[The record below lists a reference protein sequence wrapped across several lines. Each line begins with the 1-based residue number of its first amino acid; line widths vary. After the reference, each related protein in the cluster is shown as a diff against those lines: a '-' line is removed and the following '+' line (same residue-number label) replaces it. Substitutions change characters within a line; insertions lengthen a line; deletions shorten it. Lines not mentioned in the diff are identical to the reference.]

1 MQPEDLANA
10 FSTFADKVDMMS
22 EVVDRFNAKLAEFG
36 ASAAPAEEVVSAE
49 QNEQMATQE
58 EVPVVPPTAQVEEQV
73 QNIPNS
79 VLSLLEATNAWKGE

>member
-36 ASAAPAEEVVSAE
+36 ASDSPVGEGVSEEQHGQVDAPEEP
-49 QNEQMATQE
+49 T
-58 EVPVVPPTAQVEEQV
+58 VPPTAQVEEQIV
-73 QNIPNS
+73 NIPNS

>member
-22 EVVDRFNAKLAEFG
+22 EVVERFNTALAEFG
-36 ASAAPAEEVVSAE
+36 ANSAPAEEGVPEEQVSEA
-49 QNEQMATQE
+49 
-58 EVPVVPPTAQVEEQV
+58 PRVPPTVQGEEQT

>member
-22 EVVDRFNAKLAEFG
+22 EVVERFNTALAEFG
-36 ASAAPAEEVVSAE
+36 ANSAPAEEGVPEEQVSE
-49 QNEQMATQE
+49 QE
-58 EVPVVPPTAQVEEQV
+58 EAPRVPPTVQVEEQT